1 MRYSNVRGYLAAV
14 LVVGLSSGISL
25 YAQSAQTTSGKDNA
39 APASDQKAADNPQS
53 TQQQDPLKRP
63 LSDRQKKD
71 NAKKLKQELGQNY
84 KKWLNEDVRW
94 IISGEEEQAFKQLSN
109 DEERDQFIEQFWL
122 RRDPT
127 PDTVENEYKEEHY
140 RRIAYAN
147 EHFAAGKAGWRT
159 DRGRIYIAYGPA
171 DEIESHA
178 SGGLYN
184 RTYEEGGGSTSTY
197 PFEKWRYRYIEG
209 IGNEVILEFVDAC
222 MCNEYRLTIDP
233 NEKDALATTPGAG
246 LTQAEEMGTAS
257 KADRMLNPNSSG
269 FGNMGGGSRQFN
281 NLEMLAKINRPPPVK
296 FKDLENEAISHK
308 IRYNML
314 PFDWRADFVRTGGT
328 VLVPI
333 TIQVKNKELTL
344 VEKDGIMTGS
354 INIFGRVTNLTGRI
368 MQTFEDTVKVDVPK
382 SLLAQTVEASSI
394 YWKAVPLLPG
404 KYKLDLVLK
413 DVGGDRVGTMTKSL
427 QVPGYDE
434 EKLAT
439 SSLILADLMEKV
451 PAQSIGTG
459 NFVIGGTKVRPRV
472 EPQNGSPAT
481 FKKGQRMNIWMQV
494 YNLGMDE
501 KTKKPSATIEYDI
514 VNTATNKSVAHVME
528 NTEQM
533 GNVGE
538 QITLEKSVP
547 LNLEPG
553 QYRVT
558 IKVDDKVTKQTI
570 APTSRFAVE

>member
-1 MRYSNVRGYLAAV
+1 MRLGNIRIFFAAV
-14 LVVGLSSGISL
+14 LVASLSSSVSL
-25 YAQSAQTTSGKDNA
+25 LAQNAPDKKTTDKSQPAAQQT
-39 APASDQKAADNPQS
+39 
-53 TQQQDPLKRP
+53 DPLKRP
-63 LSDRQKKD
+63 LSEKQQKE
-71 NAKKLKQELGQNY
+71 NAKRLQKELGSNY

-94 IISGEEEQAFKQLSN
+94 IISGEEEAAFKQLSN

-147 EHFAAGKAGWRT
+147 EHFAAGKQGWRT
-159 DRGRIYIAYGPA
+159 DRGRIYIAYGPP

-184 RTYEEGGGSTSTY
+184 RSIEEGGGSTSTY

-209 IGNEVILEFVDAC
+209 IGNEVILEFVDQC
-222 MCNEYRLTIDP
+222 MCNEYRLTMDP
-233 NEKDALATTPGAG
+233 NEKDALQNTPGAG
-246 LTQAEEMGTAS
+246 LTQSEEMGLTS
-257 KADRMLNPNSSG
+257 KADRMLNYNNSNSP
-269 FGNMGGGSRQFN
+269 FGNMSGNRSFN
-281 NLEMLAKINRPPPVK
+281 GLELLSKINRPPPVK
-296 FKDLENEAISHK
+296 FKDLESVVNTK
-308 IRYNML
+308 IRYNLL
-314 PFDWRADFVRTGGT
+314 PFDWRADFVRAGGT

-333 TIQVKNKELTL
+333 TVQVKNKDLTL

-404 KYKLDLVLK
+404 QYKLDLVLK
-413 DVGGDRVGTMTKSL
+413 DVAGDRVGSMTKSIR
-427 QVPGYDE
+427 VPGFDDD
-434 EKLAT
+434 KLAA

-451 PAQSIGTG
+451 PARSIGTG
-459 NFVIGGTKVRPRV
+459 NFVIGATKVRPRV
-472 EPQNGSPAT
+472 EPADGRPAA

-547 LNLEPG
+547 LTLEAG
-553 QYRVT
+553 QYRLT
-558 IKVDDKVTKQTI
+558 IKVDDKVTNQTI

>member
-1 MRYSNVRGYLAAV
+1 MRYCNIQSIFAAV
-14 LVVGLSSGISL
+14 LVAGLSSSISL
-25 YAQSAQTTSGKDNA
+25 LAQNAPDKKTTETAQ
-39 APASDQKAADNPQS
+39 PAV
-53 TQQQDPLKRP
+53 QQVDPLKRP
-63 LSDRQKKD
+63 LSEKQQKE
-71 NAKKLKQELGQNY
+71 NAKRLQKEVGSNY
-84 KKWLNEDVRW
+84 RKWLNEDVKW

-147 EHFAAGKAGWRT
+147 EHFAAGKQGWRT
-159 DRGRIYIAYGPA
+159 DRGRVYIAYGPA
-171 DEIESHA
+171 DEVESHP
-178 SGGLYN
+178 SGGMYN
-184 RTYEEGGGSTSTY
+184 RTMDEGGGTTSTY

-209 IGNEVILEFVDAC
+209 IGNEVILEFVDQC
-222 MCNEYRLTIDP
+222 MCNEYRMTMDQ
-233 NEKDALATTPGAG
+233 NEKDALLNTPGAG
-246 LTQAEEMGTAS
+246 LTQSEEMGLTN
-257 KADRMLNPNSSG
+257 KADRMLNPNADTS
-269 FGNMGGGSRQFN
+269 FGRNMGGGSRAFS
-281 NLEMLAKINRPPPVK
+281 NLELFSKINRPPPVK
-296 FKDLENEAISHK
+296 FKDLETVVSSK
-308 IRYNML
+308 IRYNLL
-314 PFDWRADFVRTGGT
+314 PFDWRADFVRAGGT

-333 TIQVKNKELTL
+333 TIQIKNKDLTMA
-344 VEKDGIMTGS
+344 EKDGIMS
-354 INIFGRVTNLTGRI
+354 ASVNIFGRVTNLTGRV

-382 SLLAQTVEASSI
+382 SLLQQTVEQSSI

-404 KYKLDLVLK
+404 QYKLDLVLK
-413 DVGGDRVGTMTKSL
+413 DVAGDRMGTMSRSIR
-427 QVPGYDE
+427 VPGFEDD
-434 EKLAT
+434 KLAT

-451 PAQSIGTG
+451 PARSIGTG
-459 NFVIGGTKVRPRV
+459 NFVIGATKVRPRV
-472 EPQNGSPAT
+472 EPADGRPAA

-547 LNLEPG
+547 LTLAAG
-553 QYRVT
+553 QYRLT
-558 IKVDDKVTKQTI
+558 IKVDDKVTNQTI
-570 APTSRFAVE
+570 APTSRFVVE